1 MAQATPL
8 AVISFADISD
18 NFEWYTVV
26 TRFNYE
32 AKFANELLEKLN
44 KNRELLDYFED
55 LFIPERKCTV
65 EYKNVKGHTSKRII
79 TDKTMS
85 LYVFVKAKM
94 TEHIYWQLR
103 EITGCASIL
112 STGSML
118 ITLTD
123 EEIKKRRD
131 DAFIHETTMKNMFI
145 INKVNPYHNPILALK
160 DINNELNPS
169 KLIVI
174 DKSDLEEESIISNN
188 NLLEKKDN
196 IASIKDTSTK
206 LNQNND
212 NKDVYMK
219 RTKAESLPGID
230 DINPRLFLKR
240 LQKLTLTKKFFELTG
255 KDVSFMSDS
264 DLERFKTLIKETQR
278 EISTPK
284 VVENNISNY
293 SSTINTRQHTSSKN
307 RRVSS
312 RKLSDKPKYT
322 KSDNGGKKQ
331 NNSST
336 LYESNQAINEQ
347 NHLNASNM
355 SKVKLPYKVIRHQ
368 NHVEDNSTSEKK
380 NQIIEPIIAS
390 QSHNKS
396 IKKSTVVKS
405 ALAVKKISTVSVPIE
420 STKTNN
426 ITRVNQSKQS
436 EQLKQLRQLKRLIIS
451 NNKNS
456 SHAKQIK
463 IRFLKKKLK
472 KTASKNILRRVER
485 YQTLDKK
492 K

>member
-131 DAFIHETTMKNMFI
+131 DAFIHETTIKNMLI

-160 DINNELNPS
+160 DINNELNPP

-264 DLERFKTLIKETQR
+264 DLERFKALIKETQR
-278 EISTPK
+278 EISAPK
-284 VVENNISNY
+284 VIENNISNY
-293 SSTINTRQHTSSKN
+293 SNTISTRQHTSSKN

-312 RKLSDKPKYT
+312 CKLLDKSKYA
-322 KSDNGGKKQ
+322 KSDNSGKKQ
-331 NNSST
+331 NDSST
-336 LYESNQAINEQ
+336 LYESNQYNQAINEQ
-347 NHLNASNM
+347 NHLNTSNM
-355 SKVKLPYKVIRHQ
+355 SKVKLPYKVVRHQ
-368 NHVEDNSTSEKK
+368 NHVEDNSTNEKK

-390 QSHNKS
+390 QSRNKS
-396 IKKSTVVKS
+396 
-405 ALAVKKISTVSVPIE
+405 VKKTSTVSVPIE
-420 STKTNN
+420 LTKTNN

-472 KTASKNILRRVER
+472 KTTSKNILRRVER

>member
-1 MAQATPL
+1 MAQVTPL

-85 LYVFVKAKM
+85 LYVFVKVKM

-219 RTKAESLPGID
+219 RTKTESLPGID

-278 EISTPK
+278 EISAP
-284 VVENNISNY
+284 NAIS
-293 SSTINTRQHTSSKN
+293 TRQHTSSKN
-307 RRVSS
+307 RRASS
-312 RKLSDKPKYT
+312 CKLLDRPKYA
-322 KSDNGGKKQ
+322 KSDNSGKKQ
-331 NNSST
+331 NDSST

-347 NHLNASNM
+347 SHLNTTNI

-368 NHVEDNSTSEKK
+368 NHVEASSAGKEK

-396 IKKSTVVKS
+396 VKKSTVVKLAS
-405 ALAVKKISTVSVPIE
+405 AVKKTSTVSVPIE
-420 STKTNN
+420 LTKTNN

-472 KTASKNILRRVER
+472 KITSKNILRRVER